1 MKITTQRGSGAGGQ
15 HRNVTDSAVRAVHIP
30 TGTTVLIDGDRSQ
43 HVNKELALEVLTAR
57 VHALAEAGAMRARN
71 GDRRAQI
78 GSGERGDKVRTYRER
93 DDAWTDHRTGTRGRL
108 TDWLRGS

>member
-15 HRNVTDSAVRAVHIP
+15 HRNVTDSAVRAVHVP

-43 HVNKELALEVLTAR
+43 HVNKELAIEILTAR
-57 VHALAEAGAMRARN
+57 VHAQSSAKAIQARN

-93 DDAWTDHRTGTRGRL
+93 DDSWADHRTGARGRL
-108 TDWLRGS
+108 SDWLRGS